1 MAIADVLVEGRLPGC
16 YIDEIT
22 RRKNRFMGAWT
33 GTSGSLAADCH
44 WLLVERSQIL
54 EELQVMQELQE
65 ANAKLRQAVEAR
77 VGGGCC
83 EGGKCHPT
91 SIDTQ
96 GPLLDPDQVIAEDD
110 ERTADSPFE
119 AVSVMSQSQMEAAW
133 AGVRSRVQ
141 GMQHRVQEF
150 AAAAEKPA
158 EAPLPPPTGKIV
170 DGDRTRFATGAVR
183 SSDAEET
190 RYDLISPIGLEAV
203 ARTCAEG
210 AARYSP
216 HNWER
221 GMDVPDLLNHAL
233 RHIYQFLAGDRS
245 EPHLPHAAWGLLA
258 AIHSDTLWPDL
269 NKDKLRGPGCTP
281 PYEPPI

>member
-1 MAIADVLVEGRLPGC
+1 
-16 YIDEIT
+16 
-22 RRKNRFMGAWT
+22 
-33 GTSGSLAADCH
+33 
-44 WLLVERSQIL
+44 
-54 EELQVMQELQE
+54 MQDTLQE

-77 VGGGCC
+77 VGAGCC
-83 EGGKCHPT
+83 EGGKCHP
-91 SIDTQ
+91 SNIDTQ

-110 ERTADSPFE
+110 ERTPESPFE
-119 AVSVMSQSQMEAAW
+119 AVSMMSQSQMEAAW
-133 AGVRSRVQ
+133 AGVKSRVKALQ
-141 GMQHRVQEF
+141 QQTKAHV
-150 AAAAEKPA
+150 AET
-158 EAPLPPPTGKIV
+158 APQPPVADKII
-170 DGDRTRFATGAVR
+170 DGDRTRFSTGAVR
-183 SSDAEET
+183 SSDAEAT

-210 AARYSP
+210 AARYSA

-258 AIHSDTLWPDL
+258 AIHSDTLWPHL